1 MPANFSNTNNTSLNL
16 QATYKGSVFT
26 KADVQEWIKKQWAT
40 MVRRE
45 LDQNLLM
52 RQFIMNV
59 AFPQGKVGDTIT
71 IPTLGRLGVN
81 DKKPGEPVNLQSAS
95 TNYWRIL
102 IDKYKEA
109 SFMVEDITSI
119 MLDPSGLLSSN
130 LSKEASYAIA
140 RDLDAHLLGLR
151 ACIQAYTGQVVYSHT
166 TGGMGAANNSK
177 PFTLDAFL
185 KAKLILD
192 KNDVP
197 ADKRVLIVS
206 PTQFAQLLA
215 LDKVQSM
222 FYRTSAPLESGVV
235 GTLMGVPVY
244 MTSMIDA
251 NTANGFT
258 NGGTTVH
265 TPGVKLANDQGADGT
280 GVKLYFPTQY
290 GGPTAP
296 SSLPTKWSTDG
307 TGVAANAQEEVHT
320 AIMMHQEAF
329 GLAMLQEPKTEMS
342 RETLY
347 LSDAMVTSTL
357 FGCKDYRYTNAVLI
371 HTNGTIPA
379 V

>member
-1 MPANFSNTNNTSLNL
+1 MPAPFQN
-16 QATYKGSVFT
+16 QANIQGTYKGSVFT
-26 KADVQEWIKKQWAT
+26 KADVTEWIKKQWAT

-52 RQFIMNV
+52 RQFVMNV
-59 AFPQGKVGDTIT
+59 SFPQGKVGDTIT

-81 DKKPGEPVNLQSAS
+81 DKLPGTPVNLQSAE
-95 TNYWRIL
+95 TNYWRIVV
-102 IDKYKEA
+102 DKYKET

-151 ACIQAYTGQVVYSHT
+151 ACIQGYPGQVVYSHT
-166 TGGMGAANNSK
+166 SGQMGAAGGSK

-192 KNDVP
+192 QNDVP

-244 MTSMIDA
+244 MTSMIGPNKADGFK
-251 NTANGFT
+251 NGST
-258 NGGTTVH
+258 NVH
-265 TPGVKLANDQGADGT
+265 TPGVKLASDTDPIGT
-280 GVKLYFPTQY
+280 GKLTYFPTQSSNTVPANA
-290 GGPTAP
+290 PT
-296 SSLPTKWSTDG
+296 SLPTRWASG
-307 TGVAANAQEEVHT
+307 GIGIANTPEEEVHS

-329 GLAMLQEPKTEMS
+329 AIAMLQEPRTEMS

-357 FGCKDYRYTNAVLI
+357 FGCKDYRPTNAVLI
-371 HTNGTIPA
+371 HTNGTIPQ

>member
-1 MPANFSNTNNTSLNL
+1 MPANFTNQNNIDFNL

-26 KADVQEWIKKQWAT
+26 RADVQEWIKKQWAT

-52 RQFIMNV
+52 RQFTMNV

-81 DKKPGEPVNLQSAS
+81 DKRPGEPVNLQSAS

-130 LSKEASYAIA
+130 LAKEASYAIA

-151 ACIQAYTGQVVYSHT
+151 ACIQAYSGQIVYSHT
-166 TGGMGAANNSK
+166 TGNMGAANNSR

-192 KNDVP
+192 KKDVP

-244 MTSMIDA
+244 MTSMIGA
-251 NTANGFT
+251 NAANGFT

-265 TPGVKLANDQGADGT
+265 TPGVKLAADTVADGT
-280 GVKLYFPTQY
+280 GVRLYFPTQY
-290 GGPTAP
+290 GGPTVPA
-296 SSLPTKWSTDG
+296 SLPTRWSTDG

-371 HTNGTIPA
+371 HTNGTIPE